1 MFDVQPSNAGVA
13 YFSTILLAPHNI
25 QMEIASMEREVFLNK
40 GYIYIFIIRIALHKS
55 EGFRYTYVDIN
66 SILIPTLI
74 IISLFNVFH
83 WF

>member
-1 MFDVQPSNAGVA
+1 
-13 YFSTILLAPHNI
+13 
-25 QMEIASMEREVFLNK
+25 MEREVFLNK

-66 SILIPTLI
+66 NILIPTLI

-83 WF
+83 